1 MRYMLLLKG
10 DPPEG
15 SAPSEELIDAM
26 LAYDEELSKAGV
38 LLASE
43 GLHSSARG
51 ARVVYSAG
59 TRRVIDGPFTEAKEL
74 IAGFLLIQASSLD
87 EAIEWAKRC
96 PVDVALKQF
105 ADDPSV
111 EAVIEVRQVAEIDEI
126 PTATDEQR
134 ATERRLR
141 ERSGGG

>member
-15 SAPSEELIDAM
+15 SPPSEELIDAM
-26 LAYDEELSKAGV
+26 LEYDEELSKAGV